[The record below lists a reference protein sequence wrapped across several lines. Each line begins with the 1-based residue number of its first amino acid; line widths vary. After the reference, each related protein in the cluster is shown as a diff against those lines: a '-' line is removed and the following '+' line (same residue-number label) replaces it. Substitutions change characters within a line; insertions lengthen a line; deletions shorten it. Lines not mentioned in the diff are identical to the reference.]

1 VTAFL
6 LWPLAFAELGPR
18 ILRTTIHA
26 LTRAVTPKGA
36 PCS

>member
-1 VTAFL
+1 MTVLSAFA

-18 ILRTTIHA
+18 IIRTTIRA
-26 LTRAVTPKGA
+26 LTPKGA